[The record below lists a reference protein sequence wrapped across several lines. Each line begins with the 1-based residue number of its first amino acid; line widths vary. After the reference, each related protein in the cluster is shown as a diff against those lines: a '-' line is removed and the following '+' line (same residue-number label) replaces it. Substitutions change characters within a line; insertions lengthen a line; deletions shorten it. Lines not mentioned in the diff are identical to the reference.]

1 MTESIKGMVEKKTRE
16 ILEKLKNENDEQKKM
31 KIFDEYLAHQLKE
44 KFKPTEIIM
53 KLSQNRKDEIIN

>member
-16 ILEKLKNENDEQKKM
+16 ILDKLKNENDEQKKM

-44 KFKPTEIIM
+44 KYKPTEIIM
-53 KLSQNRKDEIIN
+53 KHN